1 MKGSFP
7 VLSFVKGLAFTLV
20 DLTDTPSLLR
30 SLKIGDAPE
39 PELDEGWRGSPSF
52 CGCMYYVQLD
62 PDSRGYPYIN
72 RLRVRMIACR
82 HGRPASGS
90 GCCTLAC
97 YLALRRG
104 GKSATHVYA
113 FEQGVEMGRSSQA
126 CVEVTLNETGT
137 EVASVTLSGKA
148 EFVTEGRLL

>member
-72 RLRVRMIACR
+72 HLRVRMIACR
-82 HGRPASGS
+82 HGRPS
-90 GCCTLAC
+90 
-97 YLALRRG
+97 
-104 GKSATHVYA
+104 
-113 FEQGVEMGRSSQA
+113 FGVRVLHPSM
-126 CVEVTLNETGT
+126 
-137 EVASVTLSGKA
+137 LSG
-148 EFVTEGRLL
+148 TP